1 MILDFLKLPEKAI
14 PQLSNNNRIPV
25 KQLIEIGGF
34 TGSEKRIIEKS
45 IAMFQ
50 IKAIINEHSSSIWAY
65 KDEIHNYE
73 EVQIFLVELKTT
85 NDLTRLNELLH
96 NLFPNPCLF
105 VYQIGEKYTLSTA
118 LKRINKI
125 DLSKSVIESIE
136 LSNLFALDEK
146 HISLLNK
153 FTDKVEDLKQYYYL
167 LNNIVAAE
175 EVLNLTGNVPSE
187 INESIKLLAHKIKNL
202 IKQKKE
208 LESQLREADSMQE
221 KMTIH
226 MNIKKLDNELGR
238 YING

>member
-25 KQLIEIGGF
+25 KQIIEIGEF

-50 IKAIINEHSSSIWAY
+50 IKGIINEHSSSIWTY

-105 VYQIGEKYTLSTA
+105 VYQIGEKYALSTA

-136 LSNLFALDEK
+136 LSNLFALDDNHLK
-146 HISLLNK
+146 LLNK

-167 LNNIVAAE
+167 LNNIIAAE
-175 EVLNLTGNVPSE
+175 EVLNLTGNVPNE
-187 INESIKLLAHKIKNL
+187 INDNVKALSHKIKNL
-202 IKQKKE
+202 LKQKRD
-208 LESQLREADSMQE
+208 LEAQLKDADSMQE
-221 KMTIH
+221 KMMIH
-226 MNIKKLDNELGR
+226 MKLKELECKLEV
-238 YING
+238 I